1 MRSRMAAAAI
11 AAVALI
17 GSIAAG
23 VPRQQQARETA
34 AQARWGG
41 NYFPNV
47 SLTTQHGQGVKF
59 YDLIR
64 GKVVAINL
72 IYTTCHYSC
81 PLETA
86 RLGQVQT
93 LLGDRMGRDVLFLS
107 ISINPEYD
115 TPAVLK
121 DYAKKYH
128 AGPGW
133 LFVRGKPSDI
143 ELLSKKLGLYSS
155 PNPDNKDGHT
165 PTLLIGSEPTGQWI
179 HGSGIDNP
187 RYTATMIDQWVGG
200 WKKDGPAKSYAEARP
215 IVTPGKGQYLFSTRC
230 SACHSIG
237 EGDKIGPDLAS
248 ATTTRSRAWL
258 TRYISSPDA
267 MLKEGDPTARA
278 LFARYK
284 PVQMPNLNLTKSEV
298 EDLIAYLQS
307 RTRPQSRNGEQLP

>member
-1 MRSRMAAAAI
+1 MKLRAWAALGAAAT
-11 AAVALI
+11 LI
-17 GSIAAG
+17 QFLTGGPSPLRPAP
-23 VPRQQQARETA
+23 VA
-34 AQARWGG
+34 AQSRWRA

-47 SLTTQHGQGVKF
+47 PLTTQDGEAVKF

-86 RLGQVQT
+86 RLAQVQK

-107 ISINPEYD
+107 ISINPDFD

-121 DYAKKYH
+121 EYATRYH

-133 LFVRGKPSDI
+133 LFVRGKPADI

-165 PTLLIGSEPTGQWI
+165 PMLLIGNEPTGQWI
-179 HGSGIDNP
+179 QGSGVDNP
-187 RYTATMIDQWVGG
+187 RYTATMIDEWVGG
-200 WKKDGPAKSYAEARP
+200 WKREGPARSYADAKP
-215 IVTPGKGQYLFSTRC
+215 IETLGRGQYLFSTRC

-237 EGDKIGPDLAS
+237 DGDKVGPDLSTVTAV
-248 ATTTRSRAWL
+248 RSRAWL
-258 TRYISSPDA
+258 TRYISAPDA
-267 MLKEGDPTARA
+267 MLKEGDRTARA
-278 LFARYK
+278 LFARYQ
-284 PVQMPNLNLTKSEV
+284 PVQMPNLSLTRSEV
-298 EDLIAYLQS
+298 EAVIGYLES
-307 RTRPQSRNGEQLP
+307 RTAR